1 MISTLPID
9 CLNKVF
15 ECLEENKATL
25 HSCLLVNRLWCRISV
40 EILWRNIWGFNH
52 AQIIRT
58 LIACLPNES
67 KDFLINNGAS
77 IPISNPPL
85 FNYASFCKVLS
96 IPHLSIEDHKILTIN

>member
-15 ECLEENKATL
+15 ECLEEDKATL

-40 EILWRNIWGFNH
+40 EILWRNIWGFNL

-77 IPISNPPL
+77 IPI
-85 FNYASFCKVLS
+85 
-96 IPHLSIEDHKILTIN
+96 